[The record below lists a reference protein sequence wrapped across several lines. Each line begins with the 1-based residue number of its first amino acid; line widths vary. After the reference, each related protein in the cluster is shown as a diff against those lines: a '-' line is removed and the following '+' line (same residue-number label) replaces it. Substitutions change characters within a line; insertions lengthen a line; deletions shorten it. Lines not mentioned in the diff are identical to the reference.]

1 MRHNTWVSLRGRAA
15 ILLAA
20 ALLAAA
26 SPALAQRRLAPR
38 SFPPPEPADPVES
51 EPARGPGPV
60 SLPEPPPR
68 DLLPPLPGAG
78 RAAPTEDE
86 LGVTLYPNSTYL
98 ATFDAGRGQQFH
110 LFGTNATFAN
120 MVRYYRVIT
129 RDRGEDVFEA
139 PATHQFDI
147 GRFRDREMDFR
158 PSVTIKDYTW
168 NGSPG
173 YPNPLPGGDP
183 PAFATIIQ
191 FTTAPPGARR

>member
-1 MRHNTWVSLRGRAA
+1 MRPNRWTA

-20 ALLAAA
+20 ALLASA

-38 SFPPPEPADPVES
+38 SFPPPEPAES

-60 SLPEPPPR
+60 ALPELPPP
-68 DLLPPLPGAG
+68 DLLPPLPAAG

-98 ATFDAGRGQQFH
+98 VSFDAGGGQAFH
-110 LFGTNATFAN
+110 LFGTNATFVN
-120 MVRYYRVIT
+120 MVRYYRVIL
-129 RDRGEDVFEA
+129 RDRGDEVFET
-139 PATHQFDI
+139 PATHQFDTA
-147 GRFRDREMDFR
+147 RFRENEMTFR

-173 YPNPLPGGDP
+173 YPNPLPGVDP

-191 FTTAPPGARR
+191 FTTAPPGARRR